1 MVLERFRLE
10 GRVAV
15 VTGSSRGI
23 GAASAL
29 ALAEAGAS
37 LVLAARQAD
46 TLETKAAE
54 LRAQGTEVATVAA
67 DLSELSA
74 LPRLV
79 DVARERFGRLD
90 VVVNNVGGTPPRPF
104 LNTQTRHLERAL
116 SWNLL
121 TAYELVQAAVP
132 LMLEGGGGSVINISS
147 AVGHLPERG
156 YLAYGTAKAALDA
169 LTRFL
174 AADLGPLI
182 RVNGVAPG
190 AIETE
195 AMGGMLD
202 DNLRAGIV
210 SRTHVRR
217 LGQPEDIAAAVLYLA
232 SEASSFVT
240 GKVLEVDGG
249 TESNTVPLGLPDL

>member
-1 MVLERFRLE
+1 MILERFRLE

-29 ALAEAGAS
+29 ALAEAGAA

-54 LRAQGTEVATVAA
+54 LRARGAEVATVAA

-74 LPRLV
+74 LSGLV
-79 DVARERFGRLD
+79 EVARERFGRLD

-104 LNTQTRHLERAL
+104 PNTKTRHLERAL

-174 AADLGPLI
+174 AADLGPRI

>member
-1 MVLERFRLE
+1 MILERFRLD

-29 ALAEAGAS
+29 ALAEAGAA

-54 LRAQGTEVATVAA
+54 LRAQGAEVVTVAA

-74 LPRLV
+74 LSGLV
-79 DVARERFGRLD
+79 EVARERFGRLD

-104 LNTQTRHLERAL
+104 LNTKTRHLERAL

-132 LMLEGGGGSVINISS
+132 VMLEGGGGSVINISS

-174 AADLGPLI
+174 AADLGPRI